1 MLNVKQTN
9 SIKRMASE
17 NGFRDYTYSVN
28 PATNK
33 GDNYMGN
40 IFLKDISLPHPSRVF
55 TTIHDYSLDNLEEY
69 LIFDDMKSL
78 GYRMQDRK
86 KTMDEAHV
94 RMVIKE
100 LAKLHSFSFVLKHLK
115 PEMYKE
121 FSIKLNDYLK
131 VLLRTSK
138 TDNRIKHLMKR
149 YAKNSEF
156 VKIMETYQNSSSQIF
171 DNDGENWDLVIIHG
185 DVWCNNLM
193 FKYDDAENP
202 QKPTSCCFLD
212 WQLTKIGSP
221 AYDLC
226 YFFFYATS
234 KEILNN
240 HKEYLALYYEIMRE
254 NLRYIGSDLND
265 IFPFELLEKHWRTF
279 CRFMFLNTVTNL
291 DMVLNDEKT
300 LLEILE
306 DKNDTM
312 SNDIQHCETYYER
325 ISDEEFHIPL
335 GQQYCRFKFDEW
347 DPKVTTLPG
356 LYLITSLLLGPLNL
370 CSIYWLRFISLL
382 FSCLNIILLYAIF
395 SLHLKKEWQN
405 ILSAITVVLLPP
417 LYFFSHIYYTDIVSL
432 TSILLL
438 IFLNELGFHYFAAIA
453 GFFSILCRQTN
464 VIFLAVYAG
473 KYILNELYAI
483 WVNKNFKYKKFG
495 ELPAKHFQT
504 FFVGI
509 IKNPIKLLKHMPLQF
524 WLNTLSYI
532 SVLLAFLIFVLLNG
546 SIVVGDKSA
555 HQVSVNIPQIFY
567 FGLFSLIFGWPYFI
581 IECLNFLQFARRH
594 KLFII
599 SILWKILVV

>member
-40 IFLKDISLPHPSRVF
+40 IFLVTISSASGSKKFILKCADSNLLLRKYIPLQLCYEREIFVYNTIIPCILNLQKDISLPHPSRVF

-121 FSIKLNDYLK
+121 FSTKLNDYLK

-254 NLRYIGSDLND
+254 NLKYIGRDLND

-325 ISDEEFHIPL
+325 IS
-335 GQQYCRFKFDEW
+335 G
-347 DPKVTTLPG
+347 
-356 LYLITSLLLGPLNL
+356 
-370 CSIYWLRFISLL
+370 
-382 FSCLNIILLYAIF
+382 
-395 SLHLKKEWQN
+395 
-405 ILSAITVVLLPP
+405 ILSM
-417 LYFFSHIYYTDIVSL
+417 
-432 TSILLL
+432 
-438 IFLNELGFHYFAAIA
+438 IA
-453 GFFSILCRQTN
+453 G
-464 VIFLAVYAG
+464 Y
-473 KYILNELYAI
+473 KYY
-483 WVNKNFKYKKFG
+483 
-495 ELPAKHFQT
+495 
-504 FFVGI
+504 
-509 IKNPIKLLKHMPLQF
+509 
-524 WLNTLSYI
+524 
-532 SVLLAFLIFVLLNG
+532 
-546 SIVVGDKSA
+546 
-555 HQVSVNIPQIFY
+555 
-567 FGLFSLIFGWPYFI
+567 
-581 IECLNFLQFARRH
+581 
-594 KLFII
+594 
-599 SILWKILVV
+599 